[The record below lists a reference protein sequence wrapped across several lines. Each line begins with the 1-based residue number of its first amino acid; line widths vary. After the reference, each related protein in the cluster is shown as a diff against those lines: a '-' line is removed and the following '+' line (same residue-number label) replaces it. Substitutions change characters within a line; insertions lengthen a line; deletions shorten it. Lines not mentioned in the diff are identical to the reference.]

1 MKEINEY
8 KAEQIQGQYI
18 RLNANESNSIF
29 SKGEII
35 DMLLSLQLDNFNRY
49 PDTST
54 KELRK
59 AYGKFI
65 GYSYRNILAG
75 NGSDQLIGVV
85 ISSYI
90 NKGDKILTLQPDFSM
105 YDFYASLNEG
115 QLVKLDIGKK
125 GKFAVK
131 DLIALGKK
139 ESPKMIIF
147 SNPNNP
153 TGYELS
159 VEEIEEL
166 LSNFSN
172 IKILVDE
179 AYIEFGGESALNL
192 IEKYENL
199 YITRTMSKAWGI
211 AALRIGFVISN
222 EKNIKELESFMV
234 PYSINSISQEIAIK
248 ILSYKEEIFENIEI
262 IKSQG
267 VNISKAKIC
276 GGGTKNRL
284 WLKLIATILNVQL
297 EIPSF
302 EDAGALG
309 ACLLAAKGNGNNVS
323 DNFYSIKETIIPDK
337 TFTQFYENKYN
348 EYLKLYRMTNSISQT
363 RR

>member
-29 SKGEII
+29 SKGEIL

-65 GYSYRNILAG
+65 GYSYKNILAG

-105 YDFYASLNEG
+105 YDFYVSLNEG

-153 TGYELS
+153 TGEVVSIELLEKILNRCREKD
-159 VEEIEEL
+159 VMLVMDECFNDFIEEPERYTMKSYLKDNKNLKDLEL
-166 LSNFSN
+166 LQKQLTSPVLYKQS
-172 IKILVDE
+172 IKACESEID
-179 AYIEFGGESALNL
+179 AFIEFGSSVLSGLNKKISAKSTYSVFDMASLEATLN
-192 IEKYENL
+192 
-199 YITRTMSKAWGI
+199 
-211 AALRIGFVISN
+211 AL
-222 EKNIKELESFMV
+222 
-234 PYSINSISQEIAIK
+234 
-248 ILSYKEEIFENIEI
+248 
-262 IKSQG
+262 
-267 VNISKAKIC
+267 
-276 GGGTKNRL
+276 
-284 WLKLIATILNVQL
+284 
-297 EIPSF
+297 
-302 EDAGALG
+302 
-309 ACLLAAKGNGNNVS
+309 KG
-323 DNFYSIKETIIPDK
+323 
-337 TFTQFYENKYN
+337 
-348 EYLKLYRMTNSISQT
+348 
-363 RR
+363 

>member
-172 IKILVDE
+172 IKI
-179 AYIEFGGESALNL
+179 
-192 IEKYENL
+192 
-199 YITRTMSKAWGI
+199 
-211 AALRIGFVISN
+211 
-222 EKNIKELESFMV
+222 MV

-262 IKSQG
+262 IKDERNRLYKAFKELENLQKNKIKFYKSQG
-267 VNISKAKIC
+267 NFIFARSKYKQQLKEALEEEGIIIRYFKDDSFRITIGKREENDQVLRVISKVIF
-276 GGGTKNRL
+276 
-284 WLKLIATILNVQL
+284 
-297 EIPSF
+297 SM
-302 EDAGALG
+302 ED
-309 ACLLAAKGNGNNVS
+309 
-323 DNFYSIKETIIPDK
+323 
-337 TFTQFYENKYN
+337 
-348 EYLKLYRMTNSISQT
+348 
-363 RR
+363 

>member
-166 LSNFSN
+166 LSNFRN

-234 PYSINSISQEIAIK
+234 PYSINSISQE
-248 ILSYKEEIFENIEI
+248 NIEI
-262 IKSQG
+262 IKDERNRLYKAFKELENLQKNKIKFYKSQG
-267 VNISKAKIC
+267 NFIFARSKYKQQLKEALEEEGIIIRYFKDDSFRITIGKREENDQVLRVISKVIF
-276 GGGTKNRL
+276 
-284 WLKLIATILNVQL
+284 
-297 EIPSF
+297 SM
-302 EDAGALG
+302 ED
-309 ACLLAAKGNGNNVS
+309 
-323 DNFYSIKETIIPDK
+323 
-337 TFTQFYENKYN
+337 
-348 EYLKLYRMTNSISQT
+348 
-363 RR
+363 

>member
-8 KAEQIQGQYI
+8 KVEQIQGQYI

-166 LSNFSN
+166 LSNFRN

-262 IKSQG
+262 IKDERNRLYKAFKELENLQKNKIKFYKSQG
-267 VNISKAKIC
+267 NFIFARSKYKQQLKEALEEEGIIIRYFKDDSFRITIGKREENNQVLRVISKVIF
-276 GGGTKNRL
+276 
-284 WLKLIATILNVQL
+284 
-297 EIPSF
+297 SM
-302 EDAGALG
+302 ED
-309 ACLLAAKGNGNNVS
+309 
-323 DNFYSIKETIIPDK
+323 
-337 TFTQFYENKYN
+337 
-348 EYLKLYRMTNSISQT
+348 
-363 RR
+363 

>member
-1 MKEINEY
+1 
-8 KAEQIQGQYI
+8 
-18 RLNANESNSIF
+18 
-29 SKGEII
+29 
-35 DMLLSLQLDNFNRY
+35 
-49 PDTST
+49 
-54 KELRK
+54 
-59 AYGKFI
+59 
-65 GYSYRNILAG
+65 
-75 NGSDQLIGVV
+75 
-85 ISSYI
+85 
-90 NKGDKILTLQPDFSM
+90 
-105 YDFYASLNEG
+105 
-115 QLVKLDIGKK
+115 
-125 GKFAVK
+125 
-131 DLIALGKK
+131 
-139 ESPKMIIF
+139 MIIF

-262 IKSQG
+262 IKDERNRLYKAFKELENLQKNKIKFYKSQG
-267 VNISKAKIC
+267 NFIFARSKYKQQLKEALEEEGIIIRYFKDDSFRITIGKREENDQVLRVISKVIFSMEDRDERKKC
-276 GGGTKNRL
+276 
-284 WLKLIATILNVQL
+284 TI
-297 EIPSF
+297 
-302 EDAGALG
+302 
-309 ACLLAAKGNGNNVS
+309 
-323 DNFYSIKETIIPDK
+323 
-337 TFTQFYENKYN
+337 
-348 EYLKLYRMTNSISQT
+348 
-363 RR
+363 